1 MFKSLTCLADKTKL
15 GLKGGTYEIEGS
27 IVIISVKTCKGH
39 DYCRSEEEINKF
51 VETHSL
57 MMFYNQQ

>member
-39 DYCRSEEEINKF
+39 DYCRSEEEIDQF
-51 VETHSL
+51 IATHSL
-57 MMFYNQQ
+57 VFAMN